1 MARGSACN
9 APNEPSAK
17 DRPLD
22 IIDIR
27 GLTKRYGRRVG
38 IESLDLRV
46 PAGTLFGFLGPNGS
60 GKSTVIR
67 VLMGLLRPTAGSAR
81 VFDLD
86 AWRCSHQIKSEVGYL
101 PGDLRLYP
109 FWTCDGALRL
119 ISKVR
124 RRDVCE
130 SGRKLAEEFELDTDV
145 PVRSMSRGMRQK
157 LGLIL
162 ALAHRPKL
170 LILDEPTSA
179 LDPIMQKRLL
189 RRLRDLA
196 SNGHTVFFSSHTLSE
211 VEALCHRVAI
221 LRSGRLVANES
232 LSTLRQ
238 QAKRLVTIR
247 WRSNEPAGGITL
259 PDHLDVL
266 SKRDGEWLAEMSG
279 ASAGLLRWAATQ
291 PIEDLS
297 IGEPDLAR
305 LFEKYYE

>member
-1 MARGSACN
+1 M
-9 APNEPSAK
+9 
-17 DRPLD
+17 D
-22 IIDIR
+22 IIDIK

-60 GKSTVIR
+60 GKSTTIR

-81 VFDLD
+81 VFELD

-109 FWTCDGALRL
+109 FWTCDSALRL

-124 RRDVCE
+124 RRDVCAM
-130 SGRKLAEEFELDTDV
+130 GRELAEEFELETDV

-162 ALAHRPKL
+162 ALAHQPKL

-211 VEALCHRVAI
+211 VETLCHRVAI
-221 LRSGRLVANES
+221 LRSGRLVADES
-232 LSTLRQ
+232 LDTLRK
-238 QAKRLVTIR
+238 QAKRHVTIR
-247 WRSNEPAGGITL
+247 WRSKEPTGQVAV
-259 PDHLDVL
+259 PDGLDVV
-266 SKRDGEWLAEMSG
+266 SKRDGEWLAEMTGPSP
-279 ASAGLLRWAATQ
+279 GLMRWAATQ

-305 LFEKYYE
+305 LFEKYYD